1 MVEAIVMSDERRLKE
16 EKLNEFEYGLR
27 PNGSII
33 GNYRD
38 EEYKIMKYFRN
49 PNAGGQVDLILT
61 GRWSQ
66 SLKLKPYY
74 KSAFLFDAPLEQEYN
89 LVGRYRLDILGINQ
103 DWFEQRQRDIY
114 RYVLIQDIK
123 KILNA

>member
-1 MVEAIVMSDERRLKE
+1 MVEAIVMSDERRIKE

-89 LVGRYRLDILGINQ
+89 LVGRYGLDILGINQ

>member
-1 MVEAIVMSDERRLKE
+1 MVEAIVMSDERRIKE

-38 EEYKIMKYFRN
+38 EDYKIMKYFRN

-61 GRWSQ
+61 GRWSR
-66 SLKLKPYY
+66 SLILQPRT
-74 KSAFLFDAPLEQEYN
+74 KSKFLFYAPLDQEYD
-89 LVGRYRLDILGINQ
+89 LVGRYGLDILGVNQ
-103 DWFEQRQRDIY
+103 EWFDKRQRDIY

>member
-1 MVEAIVMSDERRLKE
+1 MVEAIVMSDERIIKE
-16 EKLNEFEYGLR
+16 KKLNEFEYGLR

-89 LVGRYRLDILGINQ
+89 LVGRYGLDILGINQ

>member
-1 MVEAIVMSDERRLKE
+1 MVEAIVMSDERRIKE

-38 EEYKIMKYFRN
+38 EDYKIMKYFRN
-49 PNAGGQVDLILT
+49 PNARGQVDLILT

-89 LVGRYRLDILGINQ
+89 LVGRYGLDILGINQ

>member
-61 GRWSQ
+61 GRWSR

-89 LVGRYRLDILGINQ
+89 LVGRYGLDILGINQ

>member
-1 MVEAIVMSDERRLKE
+1 MVEAIIMSDERRIKE

-27 PNGSII
+27 PNGGII

-89 LVGRYRLDILGINQ
+89 LVGRYGLDILGINQ

>member
-1 MVEAIVMSDERRLKE
+1 MSDQKRIKE
-16 EKLNEFEYGLR
+16 QKLNEFEYGLR

-66 SLKLKPYY
+66 SLKLKHYY

-89 LVGRYRLDILGINQ
+89 LVGRYGLDILGINQ